1 MGVAWAESGDPTPT
15 CPSMFAFGEYKG
27 YMDRY
32 MYLLL
37 LPRLPYH
44 SLMCTEHVQVHVCAG
59 VPRPRSWLSR
69 LCVKSRCQMFLLMCC
84 QGEQLIARRGTDS
97 HLKRPNNLHN
107 PTPDPDVVQQV
118 QVLKSQLSTD
128 LLSVDVT
135 ARSVI
140 DNRTDDLV
148 KRTTKVFQECDWWL
162 NGECECSSPI
172 YDYFAS
178 YFLQMGR

>member
-1 MGVAWAESGDPTPT
+1 M
-15 CPSMFAFGEYKG
+15 
-27 YMDRY
+27 
-32 MYLLL
+32 
-37 LPRLPYH
+37 
-44 SLMCTEHVQVHVCAG
+44 
-59 VPRPRSWLSR
+59 
-69 LCVKSRCQMFLLMCC
+69 
-84 QGEQLIARRGTDS
+84 IARRGTDS
-97 HLKRPNNLHN
+97 RLKRPNNLHK
-107 PTPDPDVVQQV
+107 PTPDPDVVQKV
-118 QVLKSQLSTD
+118 QVLNSQLNTD